1 MNQFDK
7 DYILLEDITH
17 DEYYPK
23 HLVDKIK
30 QAILQLIELLE
41 LGTKDE
47 TIIQSKLDDITL
59 FINSLLEQF
68 DENNSEIDT
77 IARESIAET
86 IEYILKWYDININIE
101 QAIRYRDW

>member
-1 MNQFDK
+1 MKQFDK
-7 DYILLEDITH
+7 DYILLEDMTH

-23 HLVDKIK
+23 YLVDKIK
-30 QAILQLIELLE
+30 QAILQLIDLLHS
-41 LGTKDE
+41 GTKDE

-86 IEYILKWYDININIE
+86 IDYILKWYDINIDIE
-101 QAIRYRDW
+101 QAIRDRDW